1 MKRTTKAVLLMVLIV
16 LLLASFAGCNQEKT
30 NAKTGNPLQI
40 QTAELIP
47 SAYLDEV
54 FDLREIMELEDG
66 VQYSAKACYDAGH
79 RRAGRGVRRL
89 YLR

>member
-16 LLLASFAGCNQEKT
+16 LLLASFAGCSQEKT

-66 VQYSAKACYDAGH
+66 VQYSAKACYVHSAIGF
-79 RRAGRGVRRL
+79 GSGFGGI
-89 YLR
+89 